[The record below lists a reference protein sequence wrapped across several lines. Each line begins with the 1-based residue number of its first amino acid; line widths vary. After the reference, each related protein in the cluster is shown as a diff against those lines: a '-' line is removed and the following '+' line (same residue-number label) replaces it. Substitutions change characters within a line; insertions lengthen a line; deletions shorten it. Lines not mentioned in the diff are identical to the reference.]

1 MVDCILIC
9 RLGRRTAVTKRL
21 ALGLGGSDDRLFVLF
36 FFNASGLLPPQRE
49 GGGGG
54 GRPFRFLREIMMRV
68 LLHKQHR
75 IKLQL

>member
-49 GGGGG
+49 GGGGSVAG
-54 GRPFRFLREIMMRV
+54 LSDF
-68 LLHKQHR
+68 
-75 IKLQL
+75 